1 MSTEAGSA
9 LRADKRFG
17 QNYLHDQGV
26 LARIIRAIAP
36 REDDHFIEIGPGE
49 GALTAPLLESG
60 ARVTAIEFDA
70 RLMPGLEAR
79 FGDTP
84 RCRLIQADALK
95 TDITAL
101 GTGDTAAL
109 RLVGNLPYNIS
120 TPLVFHLLQSRAR
133 IIDFHIML
141 QREVAER
148 MAAQPGSKTYGRL
161 SVAVSLAARADI
173 LFDVPPGAFFP
184 PPKVRSSIIRLTPR
198 DVELPW
204 RALDRVLQAAFSAR
218 RKTLRNALGKLFS
231 AEQLQAHGLDP
242 QLRPENLSP
251 DQFLAL
257 ATTLHQASAEAG

>member
-1 MSTEAGSA
+1 MDKH
-9 LRADKRFG
+9 RPRKRFG
-17 QNYLHDQGV
+17 QNFLTDRNIIERIASAIRPSADQH
-26 LARIIRAIAP
+26 LL
-36 REDDHFIEIGPGE
+36 EIGPGQA
-49 GALTAPLLESG
+49 ALTEALLPYCG
-60 ARVTAIEFDA
+60 KLTAVEIDRDLAATLRQRFA
-70 RLMPGLEAR
+70 AEAR
-79 FGDTP
+79 FE
-84 RCRLIQADALK
+84 LIEADALK
-95 TDITAL
+95 VDFATL
-101 GTGDTAAL
+101 GDAPL
-109 RLVGNLPYNIS
+109 RVVGNLPYNIS